1 MKNNNGH
8 EANEGNVG
16 LDMKTDDH
24 DSGRRRSLMQAAAA
38 PSKVV
43 NISLRLAA
51 IALSVAGLVVMDTDE
66 QLGSTPFYL
75 PYLNTDINVPKKAYY
90 SLFTSFKYLVWANAV
105 AAVVALVQLI
115 IVAAISRQSK
125 AGSWITLLADQAV
138 AYVLLAAA
146 ASSTEVAYVAEHGI
160 NYIGWN
166 EQCSNYHSFCT
177 RVGISLILTYMATLV
192 FATLAIISAHRL
204 FSLQSVHVQS

>member
-66 QLGSTPFYL
+66 QLGSTPFYV
-75 PYLNTDINVPKKAYY
+75 PYLNTDINVTKKAYY
-90 SLFTSFKYLVWANAV
+90 SLFTSFK
-105 AAVVALVQLI
+105 
-115 IVAAISRQSK
+115 
-125 AGSWITLLADQAV
+125 
-138 AYVLLAAA
+138 
-146 ASSTEVAYVAEHGI
+146 
-160 NYIGWN
+160 
-166 EQCSNYHSFCT
+166 
-177 RVGISLILTYMATLV
+177 
-192 FATLAIISAHRL
+192 
-204 FSLQSVHVQS
+204 

>member
-8 EANEGNVG
+8 EANEGQ
-16 LDMKTDDH
+16 DMKTDDH

-66 QLGSTPFYL
+66 QLGSTPFYV

-90 SLFTSFKYLVWANAV
+90 SLFTSFK
-105 AAVVALVQLI
+105 
-115 IVAAISRQSK
+115 
-125 AGSWITLLADQAV
+125 
-138 AYVLLAAA
+138 
-146 ASSTEVAYVAEHGI
+146 
-160 NYIGWN
+160 
-166 EQCSNYHSFCT
+166 
-177 RVGISLILTYMATLV
+177 
-192 FATLAIISAHRL
+192 
-204 FSLQSVHVQS
+204 